1 MRLMI
6 DCKRE
11 DKSMQPGDKR
21 ESLRQRIRPVY
32 LSDTSGIYQ
41 RLLMKKVVK
50 HATYS
55 KNTLVSFHPCQGS
68 GGI

>member
-1 MRLMI
+1 MRWMI

-50 HATYS
+50 HDIYVFE
-55 KNTLVSFHPCQGS
+55 KYFGLVSS
-68 GGI
+68 MSR